1 MKREELWLII
11 VKKNPSMA
19 GERVSMSV
27 EQLRRMF
34 DLVWQKGYE
43 AGKDEAGAAMFEGLM
58 GVKL

>member
-1 MKREELWLII
+1 
-11 VKKNPSMA
+11 MA